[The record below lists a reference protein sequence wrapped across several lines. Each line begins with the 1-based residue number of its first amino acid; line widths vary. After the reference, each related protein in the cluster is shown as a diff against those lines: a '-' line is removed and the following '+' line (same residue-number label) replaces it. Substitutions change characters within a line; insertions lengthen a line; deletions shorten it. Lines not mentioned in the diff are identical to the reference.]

1 MDEKQT
7 IIRWLEIE
15 PLCVLRLLL
24 KKAWLILLAALI
36 GAMAASIF
44 AGTMVSRTY
53 TSTATF
59 VVTPRTGSSVYY
71 VNTTAA
77 SDVAEIYSQLLQSM
91 YHFARVI
98 ISSWI
103 ANASSS
109 FSGT

>member
-44 AGTMVSRTY
+44 AGTMVSRQGR
-53 TSTATF
+53 
-59 VVTPRTGSSVYY
+59 VTRYADT
-71 VNTTAA
+71 
-77 SDVAEIYSQLLQSM
+77 
-91 YHFARVI
+91 VI
-98 ISSWI
+98 
-103 ANASSS
+103 A
-109 FSGT
+109 